1 MTTADTDVASVASV
15 YEQHFDFVWR
25 SVRRLGVPPS
35 QLEDAVQ
42 DVFVVV
48 QRRLADFE
56 QRSSM
61 KTWLFGIALRVAKD
75 YRRRAAKGV
84 VEVTLNDETLLGTH
98 PDPRQAVLQ
107 TEAARLVQR
116 ALDTL
121 EEGRRAVFIL
131 TELEEFTA
139 SEVGESLG
147 LPINAVYSRL
157 RLARRD
163 FEKVVRSLHARA
175 ERKPT

>member
-1 MTTADTDVASVASV
+1 MTAREGELDVASA

-25 SVRRLGVPPS
+25 SVRRLGVHPS

-48 QRRLADFE
+48 QRRLVDFE
-56 QRSSM
+56 RRSSL

-75 YRRRAAKGV
+75 YRRRAIKGA
-84 VEVTLNDETLLGTH
+84 VEVAINDETLIGTH
-98 PDPRQAVLQ
+98 PDPRQAALQ

-116 ALDTL
+116 ALDAL
-121 EEGRRAVFIL
+121 EESRRAVFIL
-131 TELEEFTA
+131 TEFEEFTA
-139 SEVGESLG
+139 AEVSESLG
-147 LPINAVYSRL
+147 VPINVVYSRL

-163 FEKVVRSLHARA
+163 FEKVVRSLYARA
-175 ERKPT
+175 EWKHS